1 LYLSGAFGFRMYLV
15 LHTEKFLAMKN
26 FTILLILLLSTAAFA
41 QDSTSVSGKKPK
53 KPKKEKKVRIIPL
66 PAIAAN
72 PTAGFMFGVAPGAYW
87 MMGDTSNTS
96 LSNALGT
103 IIFTT
108 KKQTLITA
116 KANTFFAGDRWNM
129 ITDLRYF
136 ITSQPTYGLGT
147 GPQSAKPIGMGS
159 ADFTDN
165 PYQPIETEQMM
176 EFNFLRIHN
185 TLLKRYKETRF
196 FAGLGY
202 HFDYHFKIDD
212 NLLNLDTVPQI
223 LTSHYAYSVHY
234 GFDPEAYYT
243 SGISLNVLYDSR
255 DNAVN
260 PYRGRFAFA
269 NIRMNPEFLGST
281 KNSSLLWL
289 EYRDY
294 LHLTPSR
301 PRHLIGFWTYGWFK
315 SSGTVPYLDLPGV
328 GWDQFGRSGRAYTQ
342 GRFRGQN
349 MMYHEIEY
357 RVPLQRKKE
366 MFGAVAFVN
375 GTTASNKDGD
385 ISLYEYLDIGYGIGL
400 RVMINKKS
408 RANLNIDYAFGE
420 YGAQGFYFG
429 LNEVF

>member
-1 LYLSGAFGFRMYLV
+1 MN
-15 LHTEKFLAMKN
+15 K
-26 FTILLILLLSTAAFA
+26 TILGTLIFISSFTFA
-41 QDSTSVSGKKPK
+41 QDTTKIAE
-53 KPKKEKKVRIIPL
+53 KKEKKFRFIPL

-87 MMGDTSNTS
+87 MMGDPSNTS

-103 IIFTT
+103 LIFTT

-116 KANTFFAGDRWNM
+116 KANTFFKADSWNM
-129 ITDLRYF
+129 ITDIRYF

-147 GPQSAKPIGMGS
+147 GPQSAKPVGTGF
-159 ADFTDN
+159 ADYTDN

-176 EFNFLRIHN
+176 EFDFLRVHN
-185 TLLKRYKETRF
+185 TLMKRYKQTRF
-196 FAGLGY
+196 FGGIGY
-202 HFDYHFKIDD
+202 HYDYHYHIDD
-212 NLLNLDTVPQI
+212 NLLRLDTTPKI
-223 LTSHYAYSVHY
+223 ITSHYAYSTQY
-234 GFDPEAYYT
+234 GFNPEGYTT
-243 SGISLNVLYDSR
+243 SGVSINVLYDSR

-260 PYRGRFAFA
+260 PYSGRFAFA
-269 NIRMNPEFLGST
+269 NIRMNPEFLGSSD
-281 KNSSLLWL
+281 NSSILWL

-294 LHLTPSR
+294 LHLSKAR
-301 PRHLIGFWTYGWFK
+301 PRHLIGFWTYGWFVT
-315 SSGTVPYLDLPGV
+315 SGKVPYLDLPAV

-349 MMYHEIEY
+349 VMYTELEY

-375 GTTASNKDGD
+375 GTTASNTDGD
-385 ISLYEYLDIGYGIGL
+385 ISLYEYLDVGYGIGL

-408 RANLNIDYAFGE
+408 RANLNIDYAWGE